1 MTDFPVVDQ
10 IKGTPY
16 EKMKL
21 GNADRQ
27 RIVRRAKI
35 DKIKPRR
42 IDADESF
49 SPLRLLA
56 KKLIEMNGNG
66 SKS

>member
-21 GNADRQ
+21 DVTGRQ
-27 RIVRRAKI
+27 RIVRRSKV

-42 IDADESF
+42 IDTDESV

-56 KKLIEMNGNG
+56 RKLVEMYRDGDKG
-66 SKS
+66 